1 MRRDAAKG
9 TAAVRPDASRRTRTR
24 RVPRAGDGT
33 TPATRATGARE
44 RILRAAST
52 LFRQQ
57 GYAHSSLDDILDRA
71 AVRTISHFYYYFP
84 SKEALALEV
93 IDRWAEE
100 YEADVFRPS
109 LGNRAVPPR
118 RRLELLFQLID
129 RRAARHPRGRGCPLG
144 NLAAEVSDRSPRL
157 RARVADTFR
166 RWERDIQAC
175 WRAGI
180 KAGEIAPWVRPRL
193 AALCTVAGL
202 EGAYALSRVYH
213 SLDPVHVMHSLQ
225 DWVLRATE
233 LRRRTR
239 QPTTRLGRKT
249 GQGSEPLPRHR

>member
-1 MRRDAAKG
+1 VAASG
-9 TAAVRPDASRRTRTR
+9 GVTPSAQ
-24 RVPRAGDGT
+24 RAGV
-33 TPATRATGARE
+33 GARE
-44 RILRAAST
+44 RILRAASA

-57 GYAHSSLDDILDRA
+57 GYAHSSLEDVLARA
-71 AVRTISHFYYYFP
+71 DVRTISHFYYYYP

-93 IDRWAEE
+93 IDRWAAE

-109 LGNRAVPPR
+109 LGNRAVRPR

-129 RRAARHPRGRGCPLG
+129 RRATRYPRGRGCPLG

-157 RARVADTFR
+157 RDRVADTFR

-180 KAGEIAPWVRPRL
+180 EAGEIAPWVRPRL
-193 AALCTVAGL
+193 AAMCTVAAL

-213 SLDPVHVMHSLQ
+213 SLDPVHIMRQLQ
-225 DWVLRATE
+225 DWALRATGTG
-233 LRRRTR
+233 RRPRR
-239 QPTTRLGRKT
+239 PARSGRRAPR
-249 GQGSEPLPRHR
+249 GSAGSPRVSFPR